1 MSEQTK
7 KKTVKKKSQVPMAV
21 VYFGTM
27 LLFLAVFGL
36 IASFLVNRINELNQP
51 KPEQPAPKAPS
62 FNIMFARVNSKNV
75 LSDMSIMRFSPETNT
90 VVVIPV
96 SSFTVDSD
104 DSGNTLRNIYD
115 DKGVNGLKNAV
126 EANFGLTVDNYVTVS
141 NDAFDQVA
149 DLFGGIVYTPKEE
162 LYYLSENDEDDISF
176 RKDQTVSLVGRQ
188 IRLIFQYPVFSE
200 GKSGNLTFMGEALNQ
215 IVKNAFRQT
224 SITKNNLDNIYNI
237 ITNNSDTDLDKNVF
251 KTQKTYIKQMLD
263 TNAVNCKVLVPS
275 GAWED
280 DAMKMSG
287 EFKKQLKNVID
298 ETDAEPSQS
307 SKAASAESKK

>member
-7 KKTVKKKSQVPMAV
+7 KKAVKRKSQVPMAV

-51 KPEQPAPKAPS
+51 AQAEPISKTPS

-75 LSDMSIMRFSPETNT
+75 LSDMSVIRFSPETNT
-90 VVVIPV
+90 VVVVPV
-96 SSFTVDSD
+96 SSFIVDS
-104 DSGNTLRNIYD
+104 DSGNTLRNVYQ
-115 DKGVNGLKNAV
+115 DKGVSGLKSAV
-126 EANFGLTVDNYVTVS
+126 ESEFGLTVDNYVTVS
-141 NDAFDQVA
+141 NDAFDQVV
-149 DLFGGIVYTPKEE
+149 DLFGGIIYKPEEE
-162 LYYLSENDEDDISF
+162 LYYLSEKDEDDISL

-188 IRLIFQYPVFSE
+188 IRLLFQYPVFSD
-200 GKSGNLTFMGEALNQ
+200 GKNGNLTFMGEAMTQ
-215 IVKNAFRQT
+215 IVKNAFRQS

-251 KTQKTYIKQMLD
+251 KTQKGYIKQMLD

-275 GAWED
+275 GEWKD

-287 EFKKQLKNVID
+287 EFKKQLANVIS
-298 ETDAEPSQS
+298 ETDAEPSS
-307 SKAASAESKK
+307 AVSAESKK